1 MRIKNLTKEVVHQ
14 IVEINGE
21 YVDLGLQDAITDK
34 ENTSGKTEVRSSKE
48 DAERD

>member
-1 MRIKNLTKEVVHQ
+1 MKIKSTTKEVVHQ

-34 ENTSGKTEVRSSKE
+34 ENTNGKTEVRPAKE